1 MKIVRFLD
9 SGGTPRW
16 GTDFKDGTAV
26 PLAGNLY
33 GSFRKEG
40 YRLPVRRLLAP
51 AIPRAVFGI
60 GLNYKAHAR
69 ETGRPFPERPLV
81 FMKNPAALLD
91 PGASIVIPSLCA
103 GRPQVDY
110 EGELAVVLGRNA
122 RDVPPGEALDYVLGY
137 TVAND
142 VSARWWQRE
151 GSGGQFVRGKS
162 FDTFCPLGPV
172 LVTADEIPDPQAL
185 RIRTT
190 LNGQVVQDAG
200 TGEMIFSVA
209 GLVAELSKGM
219 TLLAGTVILTGTPA
233 GVGAARK
240 PPRFLRAGDLVQVE
254 IEGIGLLENPVR
266 EEGSPPG

>member
-1 MKIVRFLD
+1 MKIIRFLD
-9 SGGTPRW
+9 PLGKPRW

-26 PLAGNLY
+26 PLAGSLY

-51 AIPRAVFGI
+51 VVPKAIFGI
-60 GLNYKAHAR
+60 GLNYRAHAE
-69 ETGRPFPERPLV
+69 ETGRPLPERPLV

-91 PGASIVIPSLCA
+91 PGSPIVIPGICA
-103 GRPQVDY
+103 DRPQVDY
-110 EGELAVVLGRNA
+110 EGELAVVIGREA
-122 RDVPPGEALDYVLGY
+122 RNVSLREALDHVLGY
-137 TVAND
+137 TAAND

-172 LVTADEIPDPQAL
+172 LVTADEISDPQSL
-185 RIRTT
+185 RLKTT

-200 TGEMIFSVA
+200 TEDMIFSVA
-209 GLVAELSKGM
+209 ELVAELSRGM
-219 TLLAGTVILTGTPA
+219 TLLPGTVILTGTPA

-240 PPRFLRAGDLVQVE
+240 PPRFLQAGDLVQVE
-254 IEGIGLLENPVR
+254 IEGIGALENPVR
-266 EEGSPPG
+266 QERPE